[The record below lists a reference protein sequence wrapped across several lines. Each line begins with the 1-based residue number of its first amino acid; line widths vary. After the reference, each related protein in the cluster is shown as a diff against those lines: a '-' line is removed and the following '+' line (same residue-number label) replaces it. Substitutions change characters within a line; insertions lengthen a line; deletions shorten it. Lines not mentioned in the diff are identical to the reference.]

1 MSTPDVVARKAPAPA
16 KTAHRRVVRFTR
28 VERIAHW
35 VNAGLF
41 LVVMATG
48 AMFRFGIGQSLVSD
62 RALARAVHVY
72 AGLGILVAFGVAM
85 AGRWGRSL
93 RLDVRR
99 LGRWSKDDTRW
110 LRTLGSDTEVR
121 LDKFNPGQKL
131 NATFIA
137 AAAVILA
144 GTGSIMFW
152 NKPFSTDLRTGA
164 DFVHGWFALGVGLS
178 VFGHILMALSDRESL
193 RGMIGGTVSVA
204 WARHHRPAWRA
215 KPVD

>member
-1 MSTPDVVARKAPAPA
+1 MSTPDVVARTAPG
-16 KTAHRRVVRFTR
+16 TEGTGHRRVLRFTR

-72 AGLGILVAFGVAM
+72 AGLGILVAFVVAM

-99 LGRWSKDDTRW
+99 LGRWSRDDTRW
-110 LRTLGSDTEVR
+110 LRTFGGDTKLRLG
-121 LDKFNPGQKL
+121 KFNPGQKL

-152 NKPFSTDLRTGA
+152 NKNFSTDLRTGA

-178 VFGHILMALSDRESL
+178 VFGHVLMALRDRESL
-193 RGMIGGTVSVA
+193 RGMTRGTVSVA

-215 KPVD
+215 DPVD